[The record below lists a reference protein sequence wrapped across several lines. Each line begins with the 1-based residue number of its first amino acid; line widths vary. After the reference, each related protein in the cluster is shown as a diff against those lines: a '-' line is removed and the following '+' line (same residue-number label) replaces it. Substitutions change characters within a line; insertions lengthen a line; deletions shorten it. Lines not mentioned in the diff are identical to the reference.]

1 MKNLVTYLKLL
12 RVQNLGIIVATL
24 YVIRIFVYKPYFE
37 VCGYLPFISDVF
49 FLMLV
54 FAVVLMAAAGY
65 VINDYFDQTIDG
77 INKPEKQI
85 VGTLIQPKNAQNLF
99 YILAGLSS
107 VLGIIIAW
115 KSGFLNLAFIFFITA
130 TMLWYYSYKYKRIFL
145 WGNIVVAFFSGFV
158 IITYWLFEFFA
169 MKHSVYGFV
178 DCQMTFKSIT
188 NISIIYFT
196 FAFLI
201 SLIREIVKDVQDI
214 EGDKLANRQT
224 LPIRLGIPKT
234 KQVLMALIVVFLLF
248 ASWIQY
254 LIFLADKM
262 WLSVYSFVMISIPLI
277 YALTKLIS
285 AKEKDDYKFLSG
297 LLKIIML
304 LGIVLLVIHRYI
316 IL

>member
-1 MKNLVTYLKLL
+1 MKNLVTYLKLF
-12 RVQNLGIIVATL
+12 RVQNLAIIAATL
-24 YVIRIFVYKPYFE
+24 YVIRIFVYKPYYE
-37 VCGYLPFISDVF
+37 MCGYLPFISNGF

-65 VINDYFDQTIDG
+65 VINDYFDQAIDG

-99 YILAGLSS
+99 YILAGISS
-107 VLGIIIAW
+107 VFGIIVAW
-115 KSGFLNLAFIFFITA
+115 KSGFINLAFIFFVTA
-130 TMLWYYSYKYKRIFL
+130 MMLWYYSFKYKRIFL
-145 WGNIVVAFFSGFV
+145 WGNIVVAFLSGFV

-169 MKHSVYGFV
+169 MKHSIYGFV
-178 DCQMTFKSIT
+178 DCQKTFISIT
-188 NISIIYFT
+188 NISFIYFA

-201 SLIREIVKDVQDI
+201 SLIREIVKDIQDM
-214 EGDKLANRQT
+214 EGDKLVNRQT

-248 ASWIQY
+248 ASSIQY
-254 LIFLADKM
+254 LIFSANKM

-285 AKEKDDYKFLSG
+285 AKEKEDYKFLSG

-304 LGIVLLVIHRYI
+304 LGIVLLVLHRYI